1 MRNCGGGSHGTSSE
15 EKLSWAEGLSH
26 HWSAEG
32 KLSNQVVGAWGMT
45 AFPSPQR
52 RKPRPSIVQ
61 RKEWGLE
68 WSRGSAQDVSGAA
81 GVGADGI
88 PAGWDEQLRR
98 SQRWTPVG
106 EEAPIELSR
115 VTEYVLTYHCRS
127 LEAVAIKNR
136 QWHS

>member
-1 MRNCGGGSHGTSSE
+1 MRHCWGGSHGTSGE
-15 EKLSWAEGLSH
+15 EKLSWAEGVSH

-61 RKEWGLE
+61 RKEEGVE
-68 WSRGSAQDVSGAA
+68 WSRDSVQNVSGAS

-88 PAGWDEQLRR
+88 PAGWDEQPRR
-98 SQRWTPVG
+98 SQRWTPVVKRR
-106 EEAPIELSR
+106 P
-115 VTEYVLTYHCRS
+115 
-127 LEAVAIKNR
+127 
-136 QWHS
+136 